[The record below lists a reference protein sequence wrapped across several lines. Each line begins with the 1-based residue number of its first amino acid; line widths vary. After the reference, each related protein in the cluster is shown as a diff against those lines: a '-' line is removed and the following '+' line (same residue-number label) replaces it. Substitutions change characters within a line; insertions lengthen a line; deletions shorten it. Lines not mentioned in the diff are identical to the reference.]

1 MASMARLLARSAVTA
16 ARSAATRSTP
26 RSAAALL
33 AANRTPQFS
42 LLASSASRTLST
54 TPARRA
60 EGEGDAE
67 DKKKALK
74 ESFKTYDQ
82 VKSKVEKVCKEFE
95 KINQEKFSLNAHFIN
110 DLGLD
115 SLDQVELVMAM
126 ESEFGFEIPDAEAE
140 KLTKPIDVIKFICE
154 KAEIAVPK

>member
-1 MASMARLLARSAVTA
+1 MARLLARSAVIA
-16 ARSAATRSTP
+16 ARSAATRSAP

-33 AANRTPQFS
+33 AANRTPQFA

-74 ESFKTYDQ
+74 TYDQ

-95 KINQEKFSLNAHFIN
+95 KINQEKFSLNVRLYASTHQLSTCCYVYAQSIA
-110 DLGLD
+110 
-115 SLDQVELVMAM
+115 LVQ
-126 ESEFGFEIPDAEAE
+126 SS
-140 KLTKPIDVIKFICE
+140 DVTIGNSI
-154 KAEIAVPK
+154 

>member
-1 MASMARLLARSAVTA
+1 MA

-33 AANRTPQFS
+33 LAANRTPQFA

-54 TPARRA
+54 TPARLA

-74 ESFKTYDQ
+74 ESLKTYDQ

-95 KINQEKFSLNAHFIN
+95 KINQEKFSLNVRLQASTYPLSACCSVYVQSIDN
-110 DLGLD
+110 DRQFHM
-115 SLDQVELVMAM
+115 SIRIRVRECQA
-126 ESEFGFEIPDAEAE
+126 AR
-140 KLTKPIDVIKFICE
+140 
-154 KAEIAVPK
+154 AEISRTSMSE

>member
-1 MASMARLLARSAVTA
+1 MAARILARSAVMA
-16 ARSAATRSTP
+16 ARSAATRTTP

-33 AANRTPQFS
+33 LAANRTPRFAQ
-42 LLASSASRTLST
+42 LATRTLST
-54 TPARRA
+54 TPARLA

-95 KINQEKFSLNAHFIN
+95 KINQEKFTLNVCSQHV
-110 DLGLD
+110 
-115 SLDQVELVMAM
+115 ST
-126 ESEFGFEIPDAEAE
+126 P
-140 KLTKPIDVIKFICE
+140 PH
-154 KAEIAVPK
+154 